1 MDTVEQEEVVV
12 TLVAEVEVEDM
23 AEEEVL
29 QLHQISLFTF
39 DDMHI
44 NQ

>member
-12 TLVAEVEVEDM
+12 TLVAEVEDM

-39 DDMHI
+39 NDMHI
-44 NQ
+44 NL